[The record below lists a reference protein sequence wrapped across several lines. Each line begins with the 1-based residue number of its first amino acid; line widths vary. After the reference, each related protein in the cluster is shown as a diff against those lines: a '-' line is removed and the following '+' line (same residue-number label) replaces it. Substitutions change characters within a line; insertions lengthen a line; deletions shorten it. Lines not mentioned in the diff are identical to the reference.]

1 MSKRIHKL
9 LTVDCKRER
18 LTHFHIIQAI
28 SLFEVQINEVH
39 TKGWIACNL
48 VLNLR
53 IIGILLK
60 ERRRKVTPIKVAIF
74 IRQKLGVV
82 IVVVSDANLIKR
94 RRAIM
99 IVIKAYK
106 LHCSGIVIFRKLI
119 LTGTNEMCARSP
131 ILAGCF
137 TCCLWENAR
146 V

>member
-18 LTHFHIIQAI
+18 LTHFHIIQTI
-28 SLFEVQINEVH
+28 SLFEVQVNEVH
-39 TKGWIACNL
+39 AKGWIACNL
-48 VLNLR
+48 ILNLR

-74 IRQKLGVV
+74 IRQKFGVV
-82 IVVVSDANLIKR
+82 IVVVSDADLIKR

-99 IVIKAYK
+99 IIIKAYK
-106 LHCSGIVIFRKLI
+106 LHCSSVVIFRKLI
-119 LTGTNEMCARSP
+119 LPGTDKVRAHSP
-131 ILAGCF
+131 ILAGRL
-137 TCCLWENAR
+137 TCRLWENAR